1 MTKLASQKKKT
12 TCVPKGKNNQSLKYK
27 PKLKE
32 LRNQNMIAVIMKLTL
47 TTLTKKVQLTHD
59 VKLVTVQKQMT
70 KQWELN
76 GFGFNVIVG
85 CTPIVYLQR
94 QILKTPLFV
103 QDIDVQNEF

>member
-1 MTKLASQKKKT
+1 
-12 TCVPKGKNNQSLKYK
+12 
-27 PKLKE
+27 
-32 LRNQNMIAVIMKLTL
+32 MKL
-47 TTLTKKVQLTHD
+47 TLTKKVQLTHD

-76 GFGFNVIVG
+76 DFGFNVIHVIVG

-94 QILKTPLFV
+94 QILKTTLFV

>member
-12 TCVPKGKNNQSLKYK
+12 TCVPKGKNDQSLKYK

-59 VKLVTVQKQMT
+59 VKLITVQKQMT

-76 GFGFNVIVG
+76 GFWIQ
-85 CTPIVYLQR
+85 CDSWMHTDCI
-94 QILKTPLFV
+94 PLETDFENTF
-103 QDIDVQNEF
+103 ICPRYRCSK